1 MLPGTNVS
9 RVIARQGFDWICV
22 DCEHGN
28 IAGQWSDLFLAL
40 AGHPLPSYLEANFPV
55 QCRPRDARVR
65 RSNRLLRRLAN
76 RTDTC
81 QRRLDG

>member
-1 MLPGTNVS
+1 MAQIMRNANKLRTKLQSGSGPAFGAWQMLPGTNVS

-40 AGHPLPSYLEANFPV
+40 AGHPFQA
-55 QCRPRDARVR
+55 
-65 RSNRLLRRLAN
+65 
-76 RTDTC
+76 T
-81 QRRLDG
+81 